1 MQYMNEFLTIAL
13 VHLVAVAS
21 PGPDFAVVLLTVVA
35 PPCLL
40 AWELV

>member
-21 PGPDFAVVLLTVVA
+21 PGPDFAVV
-35 PPCLL
+35 
-40 AWELV
+40 